1 MRHRR
6 GLWLHNERLNGRSAK
21 CRLGSEVSD
30 DGQRIANFILQWFLL
45 DSPGEGFSSPGMLG
59 IDLCQRQE
67 ATSGTRIPL
76 IINFYLASWKQVG
89 LWHVCVIFGKNE
101 KKNLKVSQRTPNF
114 FRTSGF
120 LSGNCLISYQ
130 HRTFYRGTFC
140 YLSSCDIFRRCG
152 RRRPEKFSIL
162 PAFFFFCMAAVTCAA
177 TRLN

>member
-1 MRHRR
+1 MPKT
-6 GLWLHNERLNGRSAK
+6 RSYF
-21 CRLGSEVSD
+21 R
-30 DGQRIANFILQWFLL
+30 
-45 DSPGEGFSSPGMLG
+45 DSN
-59 IDLCQRQE
+59 
-67 ATSGTRIPL
+67 PL

-120 LSGNCLISYQ
+120 LLGNLISYQ

-162 PAFFFFCMAAVTCAA
+162 PRFFFLYGGCHLRCNTVKLTLTEIQRLCSSFSPSPVE
-177 TRLN
+177 TRLT